1 MFSMLNNLTSGNWLY
16 IIATACYYVIGICL
30 FLLFYEIYKL
40 HQITNLELEKANIRL
55 ELINNNVEL
64 LRLEKYTS
72 GSSYTIKFPLK
83 KKSKKKVSKKRK

>member
-16 IIATACYYVIGICL
+16 IIATVCYYVIGICL

-40 HQITNLELEKANIRL
+40 HQISNFQLEKVNIRL
-55 ELINNNVEL
+55 ESLNTNVEL
-64 LRLEKYTS
+64 LRLEKYTT

-83 KKSKKKVSKKRK
+83 KKAKKKVSKKRK

>member
-40 HQITNLELEKANIRL
+40 QQIENFQLEKAN
-55 ELINNNVEL
+55 NTL
-64 LRLEKYTS
+64 LRLEANIEMARLEKYVTTGTS
-72 GSSYTIKFPLK
+72 YHIKLPK
-83 KKSKKKVSKKRK
+83 KKVVKKKVSKRK